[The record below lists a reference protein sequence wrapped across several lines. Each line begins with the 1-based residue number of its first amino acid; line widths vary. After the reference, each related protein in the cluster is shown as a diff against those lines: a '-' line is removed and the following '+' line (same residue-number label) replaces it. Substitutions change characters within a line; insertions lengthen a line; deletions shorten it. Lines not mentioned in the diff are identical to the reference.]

1 MTGSP
6 LVIVGCTDRKSLPV
20 HSELSLSSLPK
31 KLTVEE
37 AADRWVNTYKA
48 ELKSKH
54 SVQLRHLYQGEY
66 WKIALEIDNS
76 YETLVASAGIGIH
89 RLNESGIGYAATFT
103 QSATDTVL
111 RFGHLSPVSARKT
124 WWKVINGR
132 GGLGS
137 SRWKSQHKPN
147 RGRRT
152 VLVAVSDGYQQALS
166 SDLHAIADD
175 WANVIVVSGSK
186 PLDLLVDHPNIDHI
200 KVGQQ
205 LRMVLGGSTPCI
217 GVRFVHDFLALDTKC
232 DAESVQKH
240 LDVLNLR
247 YQRLSPDKKLPHISR
262 RSFGNDDEVIRWIL
276 GAINRHAA
284 TKTSKSS
291 LLRLLRDEGRACE
304 QKRFGHLFD
313 QALIQKKK
321 TDQSVSKRR

>member
-1 MTGSP
+1 MSRSP

-103 QSATDTVL
+103 QSAADTVL
-111 RFGHLSPVSARKT
+111 RFGHQSPVSARKT
-124 WWKVINGR
+124 WWNVINGR

-166 SDLHAIADD
+166 SDLYAIADD

-186 PLDLLVDHPNIDHI
+186 PLELLVTHPNIDHI
-200 KVGQQ
+200 QVGQE

-217 GVRFVHDFLALDTKC
+217 GVRFVHDFLASDSKC
-232 DAESVQKH
+232 EAESVQKH
-240 LDVLNLR
+240 LDVLNRR
-247 YQRLSPDKKLPHISR
+247 YQRLSPDKKLPQISR
-262 RSFGNDDEVIRWIL
+262 RPFGSNQEVVHWIL
-276 GAINRHAA
+276 GALKRYAA
-284 TKTSKSS
+284 TKPSKSR
-291 LLRLLRDEGRACE
+291 LLRVLRDEGHACE
-304 QKRFGHLFD
+304 QKRFGDCFD
-313 QALIQKKK
+313 EALAQMELTGK
-321 TDQSVSKRR
+321 TVSKRR